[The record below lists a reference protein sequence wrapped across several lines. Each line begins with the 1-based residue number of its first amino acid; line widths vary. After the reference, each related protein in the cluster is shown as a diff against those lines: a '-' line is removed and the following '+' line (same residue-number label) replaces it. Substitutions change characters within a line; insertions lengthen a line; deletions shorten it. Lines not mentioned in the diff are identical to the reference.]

1 MEVVMRFRTESGSR
15 YELQLASDEIEPQL
29 YRVKRT
35 DKKGEQSEFTATI
48 MTRIPIEIG
57 SRVLFTVFE
66 GEQPNMLMT
75 TRVLPDLK
83 IVDQKSA

>member
-1 MEVVMRFRTESGSR
+1 MNFRTETGSR

-35 DKKGEQSEFTATI
+35 DKHGEQSEFTAAI
-48 MTRIPIEIG
+48 MTRIPFEIG

-66 GEQPNMLMT
+66 DEHPSMLMT
-75 TRVLPDLK
+75 SRVLPDLK
-83 IVDQKSA
+83 VVDQQIA

>member
-1 MEVVMRFRTESGSR
+1 MNFRTESGSR
-15 YELQLASDEIEPQL
+15 YELRLASDEIEPQL

-35 DKKGEQSEFTATI
+35 DKHGEQSEFTATI

-66 GEQPNMLMT
+66 GEHPTMLMT
-75 TRVLPDLK
+75 TRVLPNLAVVDLEK
-83 IVDQKSA
+83 NTA